1 MDFFHVLSSFD
12 SYDFYATSR
21 DTTRLKTLE
30 RSIVMGIAGGTGS
43 GKTTVAK
50 KIAAF
55 FRPDEVVMLD
65 QDSYYR
71 DLSDIPFE
79 ERKLFNFD
87 HPDAFDSELLS
98 EHLDLLRQGQKI
110 AKPVY
115 SYATHCRTEETVTV
129 EPAPV
134 ILLEGILILDDSR
147 LRELMDIKIFV
158 DTDDD
163 IRLIRR
169 LRRDIHERGRDLQG
183 VLEQYERTVRPMHL
197 GFVLPTKR
205 YADVV
210 IPRGGNNDIAI
221 RMVVAALSEQLRHH
235 GLDDAPPFLPLNRA
249 RRFSEQDNDSTLS

>member
-1 MDFFHVLSSFD
+1 M
-12 SYDFYATSR
+12 
-21 DTTRLKTLE
+21 
-30 RSIVMGIAGGTGS
+30 
-43 GKTTVAK
+43 
-50 KIAAF
+50 
-55 FRPDEVVMLD
+55 
-65 QDSYYR
+65 
-71 DLSDIPFE
+71 
-79 ERKLFNFD
+79 
-87 HPDAFDSELLS
+87 
-98 EHLDLLRQGQKI
+98 
-110 AKPVY
+110 
-115 SYATHCRTEETVTV
+115 
-129 EPAPV
+129 